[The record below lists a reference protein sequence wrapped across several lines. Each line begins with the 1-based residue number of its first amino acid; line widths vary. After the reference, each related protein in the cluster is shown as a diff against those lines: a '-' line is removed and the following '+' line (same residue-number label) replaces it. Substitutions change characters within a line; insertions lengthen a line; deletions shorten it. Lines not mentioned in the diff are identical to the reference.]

1 MQFLN
6 PLMLFG
12 LAGAAIPVILHLLN
26 LRKLRTIEFSTL
38 TFLKELQTTKIRR
51 LKLRQFLLLLLRTM
65 IVVAI
70 VLAFARPAMK
80 GNIVGS
86 VGTRAKTTAV
96 IFLDNSLSMSAR
108 NAEGELLK
116 QGKEFAL
123 HVVDLMK
130 EGDEAFLIRSSEFPS
145 PLTETPLHDKT
156 MLKTLIRETEY
167 SQRSYSFDEGFS
179 LTKQLLDKSQ
189 NTNKEVYI
197 FSDFQKTSWRSKKE
211 STQKLFGENVRIFV
225 SRFVTEQSNSSIDT
239 VLVQT
244 KIIEQNKPLNV
255 SVTVKNFGAQ
265 KIDDAAVSIF
275 FNEKRVAQK
284 NLSLETWGSSTEIFS
299 IVPNLSGW
307 INGYAELESDALDED
322 NRKYFSFYVPEKI
335 SVCFVSES
343 EKDIQFPLLALN
355 TSEDSTRSL
364 FDIQTI
370 FHSQLSRI
378 NLNNVDVLVLS
389 NMSLISKEDAG
400 QILSFT
406 QRGGGVLFFPGDKSD
421 IVNIN
426 STFNSTFNIPP
437 VQAILRGQNNS
448 VVSTVENIDY
458 NHPLFSGVFENEK
471 TKQSQKVFES
481 PEIYSLLQRTTGKE
495 GATIISVVN
504 NFPLLSEY
512 KIGNGKLLVYSIAPT
527 LEWSNIPLK
536 GIFVPLIHRS
546 VLYCAIGAE
555 NASSFIVGEEP
566 QIRLSNKKVLDAN
579 SSQNTKQ
586 YSIISND
593 SSEEIIE
600 GVKDI
605 HKSIVKTVI
614 SKREKA
620 GNFLVKANRSPVG
633 MFSVNIDSRE
643 SDLRSIEESELN
655 QFYVSSGIDPT
666 SVYQLQNI
674 ERVESSIMQ
683 SRYGVELWKFFI
695 ICAIVFALL
704 EMILGRT
711 GRKET
716 EVSMV

>member
-96 IFLDNSLSMSAR
+96 IILDNSLSMSAR

-426 STFNSTFNIPP
+426 STFISTFNIPP

-555 NASSFIVGEEP
+555 NASSFIVGDEP

>member
-1 MQFLN
+1 
-6 PLMLFG
+6 MLFG

-96 IFLDNSLSMSAR
+96 IFFDNSLSMSAR

-555 NASSFIVGEEP
+555 NASSFIVGDEP